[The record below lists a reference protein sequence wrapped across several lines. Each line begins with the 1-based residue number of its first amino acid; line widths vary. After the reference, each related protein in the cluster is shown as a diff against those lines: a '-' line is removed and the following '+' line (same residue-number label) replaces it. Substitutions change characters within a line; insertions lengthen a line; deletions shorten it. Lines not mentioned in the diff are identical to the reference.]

1 MNNEHNQGFIITG
14 GTVTAHQLVAGSN
27 ARAESIVNAS
37 QGTANDKTIDDLRT
51 QLDALLVLIQD
62 NKHCLAPEAEKA
74 IEIVKQEAAKP
85 EPSKFVISSVLD
97 SVSGTVKSFASLTSA
112 IAAVKDLVA
121 LLL

>member
-1 MNNEHNQGFIITG
+1 MNSEHNQGIIVTG

-27 ARAESIVNAS
+27 ARAESIVNGS

-62 NKHCLAPEAEKA
+62 NKHCLAPDAEKA